1 MTQPPQ
7 VRPSS
12 SRDTSLAIAW
22 VCALVGLVL
31 IPTGVVLGPIAF
43 AQARKA
49 VRYGAEGSG
58 IVALRIVAGLATGVS
73 ALVLLAPIVLLM
85 TSG

>member
-1 MTQPPQ
+1 MIT
-7 VRPSS
+7 VSITEKRFGAD
-12 SRDTSLAIAW
+12 R
-22 VCALVGLVL
+22 
-31 IPTGVVLGPIAF
+31 VLGPIAF